1 MGMNK
6 DSGLET
12 PPTKDSGL
20 ETPPTKDSG
29 LETPPTSNKD
39 SGLETPP
46 TKDSGLETSPTSDK
60 DSGLETPS
68 TSEVVERYY
77 WKAVSFLVVLILVG
91 SGFWGVRRFAPA
103 VFLGK
108 PDLIAVPNE
117 ERSHSQTPETLA
129 SSTPELLNINTAS
142 TKELQTLPN
151 IGSQMAQRIV
161 DYRKQHGR
169 FDSVDALQNV
179 KGIGAK
185 TLEKLRPFVD
195 AK

>member
-1 MGMNK
+1 MNK

-12 PPTKDSGL
+12 PPTLDAI
-20 ETPPTKDSG
+20 
-29 LETPPTSNKD
+29 
-39 SGLETPP
+39 
-46 TKDSGLETSPTSDK
+46 
-60 DSGLETPS
+60 
-68 TSEVVERYY
+68 ERHY
-77 WKAVSFLVVLILVG
+77 WKAVTFLVVLILVG

-117 ERSHSQTPETLA
+117 ERPHNQTTETLP
-129 SSTPELLNINTAS
+129 SNKPELLNINTAS
-142 TKELQTLPN
+142 AEELQTLPN
-151 IGSQMAQRIV
+151 IGVQMAQRIV
-161 DYRKQHGR
+161 DYRTQHGK
-169 FDSVDALQNV
+169 FASVDALQNV

>member
-1 MGMNK
+1 MNK

-12 PPTKDSGL
+12 PPT
-20 ETPPTKDSG
+20 
-29 LETPPTSNKD
+29 
-39 SGLETPP
+39 
-46 TKDSGLETSPTSDK
+46 LETSPTLDA
-60 DSGLETPS
+60 
-68 TSEVVERYY
+68 VERHY
-77 WKAVSFLVVLILVG
+77 WKAVTFLVILILAG
-91 SGFWGVRRFAPA
+91 SGFWGMRRFAPA

-117 ERSHSQTPETLA
+117 ERPQTQTTETLT

-142 TKELQTLPN
+142 VEKLQTLPN
-151 IGSQMAQRIV
+151 IGVQMAKRIAV
-161 DYRKQHGR
+161 YREQHGK
-169 FDSVDALQNV
+169 FTDVDALQNV

>member
-1 MGMNK
+1 MNK
-6 DSGLET
+6 ESGSET
-12 PPTKDSGL
+12 PPTLNKESGS
-20 ETPPTKDSG
+20 ETPP
-29 LETPPTSNKD
+29 
-39 SGLETPP
+39 
-46 TKDSGLETSPTSDK
+46 
-60 DSGLETPS
+60 

-77 WKAVSFLVVLILVG
+77 WKAVTFLVILILVG

-117 ERSHSQTPETLA
+117 ERPHTQTVETLV
-129 SSTPELLNINTAS
+129 SKKPELLNINTAS
-142 TKELQTLPN
+142 TEALQTLPN
-151 IGSQMAQRIV
+151 IGPQMAQRIV
-161 DYRKQHGR
+161 DHRKQHGM